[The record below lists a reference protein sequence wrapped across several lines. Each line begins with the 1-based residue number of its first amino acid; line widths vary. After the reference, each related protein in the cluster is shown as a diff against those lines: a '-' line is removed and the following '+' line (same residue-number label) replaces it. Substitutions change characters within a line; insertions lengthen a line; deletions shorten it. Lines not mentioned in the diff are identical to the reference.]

1 MTRIVYGSANG
12 RELRSLSTAVSRIP
26 GIKQLLESCDAT
38 LLRNLNAQMDGL
50 EDICRLVEAA
60 IVDDPPFTI
69 REGGIIR
76 QGYNPELDEV
86 RHDMNGGKDLIAAVE
101 SRERE
106 RTGIPK
112 LKTGYNRV
120 FGYYIEVSRCV

>member
-1 MTRIVYGSANG
+1 MSPAKITLRLNAVEELTQNRPLLDELTERLTGIYDLERIMTRIVYGSANG

-60 IVDDPPFTI
+60 IVDDPP
-69 REGGIIR
+69 
-76 QGYNPELDEV
+76 
-86 RHDMNGGKDLIAAVE
+86 
-101 SRERE
+101 
-106 RTGIPK
+106 
-112 LKTGYNRV
+112 
-120 FGYYIEVSRCV
+120 